1 MNQKTYTYSILKYR
15 HSQLLDEQ
23 LNVGLIVYFPD
34 INKFAFE
41 HSSNLKRVKAIYENV
56 SDKVILH
63 YLKQIDKRIEFLN
76 NRPSLFGDYDIEE
89 HFSQFIHKELIASD
103 ASTLQFT
110 KAFQGISYNETPK
123 AIIDFLL
130 VSYFSE
136 FKTSLIET
144 TSKSLRSVSERFFN
158 KIAAQVD
165 IETLEKEQKLFKKYK
180 VENETGKTYTF
191 DYAWQ
196 NGTLNLVRPLNF
208 DLKTGKGIEDK
219 AHKTLGLFIDL
230 ENEALK
236 DNLKYDLLVSKPTNK
251 DFYKDYDHA
260 LKLLELPKRVEL
272 VEETDINA
280 YSKRAI
286 EALS

>member
-1 MNQKTYTYSILKYR
+1 MSQKTYTYSILKYR

-23 LNVGLIVYFPD
+23 LNVGLLVYFPEFNTFD
-34 INKFAFE
+34 FK

-63 YLKQIDKRIEFLN
+63 YLKQIDKKITLLN
-76 NRPSLFGDYDIEE
+76 KKPSLFRKYDIKQ
-89 HFSQFIHKELIASD
+89 HLNHFIHKELISSD

-110 KAFQGISYNETPK
+110 KAYEGLTYNESPR

-136 FKTSLIET
+136 LKTSVLGST
-144 TSKSLRSVSERFFN
+144 TQRLSSISERFFN
-158 KIAAQVD
+158 KIASQID
-165 IETLEKEQKLFKKYK
+165 IESLEKEQKLFKKYK

-196 NGTLNLVRPLNF
+196 NGNLNLVRPLNF

-230 ENEALK
+230 QNEALK
-236 DNLKYDLLVSKPTNK
+236 DNLKYDLLVSKPSNRN
-251 DFYKDYDHA
+251 FYKDYDHA
-260 LKLLELPKRVEL
+260 LKLLALPKRVEII
-272 VEETDINA
+272 EEGDINA

-286 EALS
+286 KALS